1 MPNPTITSSYAGEF
15 AGKYLAAALL
25 SADTLDQGTITILP
39 NVKYKA
45 AMKVGAFTDLVR
57 SADCDFD
64 ASTSAMTLTEKVLTP
79 AELQV
84 NLQIC
89 KKELHSDWEA
99 AQMGYSAFDNLPPLF
114 SDFVIGQVA
123 AEVAKATE
131 TSIWSGSAGEGSF
144 DGFETLLAAD
154 GTVVDVTAVT
164 VDSSNVIAQLGA
176 IVDAI
181 PTAVYGKEDL
191 TLYVSSNI
199 ARAYVRALGGF
210 VATIGGAGTDN
221 KGSQWY
227 NGGQLSFEGINV
239 VVAKGLA
246 DNTAVAAQKSNL
258 FFGTGLLDDRNE
270 VKLIDMADID
280 GSQNVRVVMRYT
292 AGVQFGIGSDIVL
305 YS

>member
-25 SADTLDQGTITILP
+25 SADTLDQGTISILP

-79 AELQV
+79 TELQV

-89 KKELHSDWEA
+89 KKELHADWEA
-99 AQMGYSAFDNLPPLF
+99 AQMGYSAFDSLPPLF

-154 GTVVDVTAVT
+154 ATVVDVTAVA

-181 PTAVYGKEDL
+181 PTSVYGKEDL